1 MGIEL
6 ENHHFVTP
14 EEVTNPGKKY
24 HKMKPVDQSMMEN
37 FTMDELRCY
46 HLNPMINL
54 NITKVG
60 QSDITCYLI

>member
-14 EEVTNPGKKY
+14 EEVIDPGKKY
-24 HKMKPVDQSMMEN
+24 HEVKAVYQSTMEN
-37 FTMDELRCY
+37 FTMDELRRY
-46 HLNPMINL
+46 HLNTMINL
-54 NITKVG
+54 NITKGG